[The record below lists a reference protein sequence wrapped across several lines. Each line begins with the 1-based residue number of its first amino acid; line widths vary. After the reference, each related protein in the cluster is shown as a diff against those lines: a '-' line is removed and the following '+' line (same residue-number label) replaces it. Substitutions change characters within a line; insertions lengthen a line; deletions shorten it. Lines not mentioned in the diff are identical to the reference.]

1 MGFRSGFHSIKEL
14 PKEAKSQEKE
24 ECTGLRYDYLIANST
39 FFRYTLTAFV
49 MAYEEVTGGASTA
62 ALNPSDVV
70 GLITKYAEAENV
82 DVSALTSAQVE
93 GIVTKFAEATGC
105 DKSELLR
112 EFTAYITEYKEAAG
126 VKKPTLNMQVGL
138 SGYDLL
144 AYRRWLRNNKVEV
157 EGVVRLSEVYEDPSG
172 VLGESGVKY
181 WKDGEEIPVT
191 AVTSDMLRPEDV
203 AIL

>member
-1 MGFRSGFHSIKEL
+1 M
-14 PKEAKSQEKE
+14 
-24 ECTGLRYDYLIANST
+24 
-39 FFRYTLTAFV
+39 
-49 MAYEEVTGGASTA
+49 
-62 ALNPSDVV
+62 

-138 SGYDLL
+138 SGYIYSL
-144 AYRRWLRNNKVEV
+144 
-157 EGVVRLSEVYEDPSG
+157 
-172 VLGESGVKY
+172 
-181 WKDGEEIPVT
+181 
-191 AVTSDMLRPEDV
+191 
-203 AIL
+203 

>member
-1 MGFRSGFHSIKEL
+1 MT
-14 PKEAKSQEKE
+14 PEAV
-24 ECTGLRYDYLIANST
+24 
-39 FFRYTLTAFV
+39 TAFV

-62 ALNPSDVV
+62 ALKPSDVV

-144 AYRRWLRNNKVEV
+144 AYRRWLRNNKWLTAA
-157 EGVVRLSEVYEDPSG
+157 GCGTTRSRWKASSG
-172 VLGESGVKY
+172 CLKCMKTPAECWASPG
-181 WKDGEEIPVT
+181 
-191 AVTSDMLRPEDV
+191 
-203 AIL
+203 